1 MLKKTF
7 ASLPLLLLATS
18 LAYAQPGATTGGIRG
33 KIVVPTVGFGE
44 RLEILIER
52 LGEEGQVFAVTYTDS
67 LGNYFINGLP
77 LGSYTLVIKLDGYK
91 DVRERVDMGSP
102 QYGANIPTMNIILS
116 RNDPEK
122 VLDSTGDSVVDI
134 KELTRKFSKK
144 AVEEYEKAQ
153 EEHRKGNP
161 ARAAER
167 LQNALKISPDFYY
180 AHNYLGQMYEKLKRP
195 GDAEREF
202 KIARDQNPRFFEP
215 LVNLGRLYVQE
226 VESRVGEGAAVIGP
240 TLDQARD
247 VLQEAVKLQPN
258 SATAHY
264 LLGVVHYRSS

>member
-1 MLKKTF
+1 
-7 ASLPLLLLATS
+7 
-18 LAYAQPGATTGGIRG
+18 
-33 KIVVPTVGFGE
+33 
-44 RLEILIER
+44 
-52 LGEEGQVFAVTYTDS
+52 
-67 LGNYFINGLP
+67 
-77 LGSYTLVIKLDGYK
+77 
-91 DVRERVDMGSP
+91 
-102 QYGANIPTMNIILS
+102 MNIILS

-122 VLDSTGDSVVDI
+122 VLDSSGDSVVDI

-226 VESRVGEGAAVIGP
+226 VESRVGEGAATIGP

-264 LLGVVHYRSS
+264 LLGVVHYRSSRDEEAEPILKRALEIGDRGPARLVLANLYIRQHKWESALEHLDAYLKANPKSPDRPQIEGIRARVVQNMKAANP